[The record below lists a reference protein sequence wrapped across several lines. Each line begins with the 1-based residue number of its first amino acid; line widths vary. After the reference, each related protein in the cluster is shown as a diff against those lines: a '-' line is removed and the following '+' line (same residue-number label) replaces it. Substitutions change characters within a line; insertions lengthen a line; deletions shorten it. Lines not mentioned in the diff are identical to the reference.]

1 MARPFKPGLDY
12 FSLDTDI
19 FANHKVRSLIMAQGA
34 KALTVFICILCNIY
48 RDKGY
53 YLEWDEERLALT
65 ANELG
70 LNERAVQAVVQ
81 KATEVRLFDAN
92 MLEKYG
98 VLTSHEVQERYFE
111 IMRACKR
118 KSIRYDARFLLLNR
132 QDLVNSGINSVIYGI
147 NGVNSVNNT
156 QRKEKERKVSTTT
169 TGKDE
174 DMARVVKIYQ
184 GNIHPVASP
193 IEADKLAELIHSFG
207 ADSCIKAIERAVIR
221 GNRSL
226 SYITGI
232 LNSWQ
237 KRGYDEEGDK
247 SGQQN
252 DAERPA
258 TVRTSSQR
266 LRTGNKPSKE
276 RGIRKDW
283 SNSPDG
289 WDF

>member
-132 QDLVNSGINSVIYGI
+132 QDLVNSGINAVIYGI

-156 QRKEKERKVSTTT
+156 QRKEKESKVSTTT
-169 TGKDE
+169 GEEVDIG
-174 DMARVVKIYQ
+174 RVVKIYQ
-184 GNIHPVASP
+184 ENIHPVASP

-252 DAERPA
+252 KAERSA
-258 TVRTSSQR
+258 TGRTGSQR
-266 LRTGNKPSKE
+266 LRTGNQPPKE
-276 RGIRKDW
+276 GSIRKDW

>member
-19 FANHKVRSLIMAQGA
+19 FANHKVRSLIMVQGA